1 MDFDI
6 DISGNDLL
14 SKNYTICIADKNGL
28 IKGFKFSDELIK
40 ILSSKYGQGFYK
52 YKKSKKSKS
61 TFKVR
66 LYSIVLYYLFK
77 SLKIK
82 KEISLNI
89 CRDFYGRENDIK
101 KNIKFFLESKLEINL
116 ENRIYFM
123 KLSNDSNAHKYS
135 YLMRHD
141 TKNKM
146 QTYIKI
152 SLKDFE
158 KWLKK

>member
-6 DISGNDLL
+6 DVSGNDLL
-14 SKNYTICIADKNGL
+14 SKNYTICIADRNGI
-28 IKGFKFSDELIK
+28 IKGFKFDDKIIK
-40 ILSSKYGQGFYK
+40 DLGSRYGQGFYK

-101 KNIKFFLESKLEINL
+101 KNILFFLENELKINL
-116 ENRIYFM
+116 GDRIYFS
-123 KLSNDSNAHKYS
+123 KLGNNSNAHKYS
-135 YLMRHD
+135 YLMRRD

-152 SLKDFE
+152 SLEDFE